1 MKSSKVYFIVME
13 DLNLFPDIFTNPRKV
28 FESELSRI
36 PNRENITI
44 RLMAVSAILAFIEI
58 AKISSLGTEISV

>member
-1 MKSSKVYFIVME
+1 MNISKIYPIVMGGF
-13 DLNLFPDIFTNPRKV
+13 NLFPDIFTKPRKV

-36 PNRENITI
+36 SNREDIAI

-58 AKISSLGTEISV
+58 AKVT